1 MKKIIAL
8 VLLLISISAN
18 AQLGELFRK
27 LGDAIDQLSTKP
39 LQDAEKKGDAPNSNQ
54 TVENSNSTIQDAT
67 NTVKDAAGTAIRN
80 INDATDPAQLKRNQT
95 RMYNLDIMFLHN
107 AIHTWHKSEG
117 FKCYPTHTML
127 EFFCKGETQAWV
139 LSPMR
144 LTEFRYKFYE
154 VNPKKTIVKITYTGP
169 LMPKG
174 FANADEFDK
183 FFAKVS
189 QFTNSPSI
197 KPTDAEL
204 WNARVE

>member
-1 MKKIIAL
+1 MKRIIAF
-8 VLLLISISAN
+8 VLFFISLSAN

-27 LGDAIDQLSTKP
+27 LGDSIDKLSTKP
-39 LQDAEKKGDAPNSNQ
+39 LQDAEKKGDVPNSNQ
-54 TVENSNSTIQDAT
+54 TEGNSSSIQDAG
-67 NTVKDAAGTAIRN
+67 NTAKEAIGTSIRH

-95 RMYNLDIMFLHN
+95 RMYNIDIMFLHN

-127 EFFCKGETQAWV
+127 EFFCKGETQSWA
-139 LSPMR
+139 LAPMR

-154 VNPKKTIVKITYTGP
+154 VNPKKTIVKLNYKGP
-169 LMPKG
+169 LMPEG
-174 FANADEFDK
+174 FAYAEEFDK

-189 QFTNSPSI
+189 KFTNSPSI
-197 KPTDAEL
+197 KPTDEEL